1 MDSGTSRVVGDIM
14 ISLFKIHHPKGV
26 GKKIEEV
33 FESGFITEGEYSDE
47 FESVFQKFVDSQTVL
62 MTNSGTSSLSLAY
75 HLADVQPGD
84 EVISSPMTCMATNEP
99 IIHRGAKIVWAD
111 VDPNTGNICPKDV
124 ANKITDKT
132 KAIVAVHWAGQPFD
146 VDALMNFDRTVQA
159 DGYPAWYNDHIPVI
173 EDAAHAIGAKYKG
186 KPVGT
191 VGDYGCFSFQA
202 IKHLTTVDGGALYC
216 KEESQYERGK
226 KLRWFGLDR
235 KYQGPKWEQD
245 IPECGYKFHMNNI
258 NAVIGLEQMKYI
270 DDIVQ
275 AHKDNCKFYDE
286 NISNGK
292 VRVLDRPEWA
302 ETSSWIYSLLVDNP
316 EEFKAHLNKHDIACD
331 SVHVRNDTY
340 SVFKDFDKGSLP
352 GVDEFTKHMIN
363 IPVGWWLTN
372 DEKYHIM
379 ETVNN
384 Y

>member
-1 MDSGTSRVVGDIM
+1 M
-14 ISLFKIHHPKGV
+14 ISLFKIHHPKGI
-26 GKKIEEV
+26 GQKIEEV
-33 FESGFITEGEYSDE
+33 FEGGFITEGEYSDR
-47 FESVFQKFVDSQTVL
+47 FESEFQKFIDSQTVL
-62 MTNSGTSSLSLAY
+62 LTNSGTSSLSLAY

-111 VDPNTGNICPKDV
+111 IDPRTGNICPKDV
-124 ANKITDKT
+124 ANRITDKT
-132 KAIVAVHWAGQPFD
+132 KAIVGVHWAGQPFD
-146 VDALMNFDRTVQA
+146 VDALMNFDRTVQEMN
-159 DGYPAWYNDHIPVI
+159 YPVWYDEHIPVI

-216 KEESQYERGK
+216 KDESQYERGK

-245 IPECGYKFHMNNI
+245 ILECGYKFHMNNI
-258 NAVIGLEQMKYI
+258 NAVIGLEQLKYI
-270 DDIVQ
+270 DGIVQ
-275 AHKDNCKFYDE
+275 AHKGNCKFYDE
-286 NISNGK
+286 NISNDK
-292 VRVLDRPEWA
+292 VRILDRPEWA
-302 ETSSWIYSLLVDNP
+302 ETSSWIYSLLVDDI
-316 EEFKAHLNKHDIACD
+316 EEFKAHMNKYDIACD

-340 SVFKDFDKGSLP
+340 SVFKEFDRYSLS

-363 IPVGWWLTN
+363 IPVGWWLADN
-372 DEKYHIM
+372 EKYHII
-379 ETVNN
+379 ESINK

>member
-1 MDSGTSRVVGDIM
+1 M